1 MFSYLS
7 HEVAEVLV
15 TDIHHG
21 SDRKVFTP
29 HAVINHVLARIW
41 FWYSLS
47 RVHNL
52 NWTLHYRA
60 IADIVLFVVCYW
72 Y

>member
-1 MFSYLS
+1 MLRYLS
-7 HEVAEVLV
+7 HEVAEELI
-15 TDIHHG
+15 TDVYHW
-21 SDRKVFTP
+21 SDRKVFASHTI
-29 HAVINHVLARIW
+29 INHVLARIW
-41 FWYSLS
+41 FRLSLS

-60 IADIVLFVVCYW
+60 IADIVLFVVCNW